1 VDKTKKE
8 FMSIKYIG
16 KVTPQFK
23 NRDIVKQIINI
34 IETNSYEDDIITELL
49 LLGFKKLGQRGDVY
63 RSVKHGLIVKWPNL
77 LHNISPKI
85 KPYAIP
91 TIAVSTPDDDVW
103 YIQPIANR
111 SNPKEAHDQLLK
123 IFGPEYYKFVDLNI
137 GNVGHYEGKPVLFDW

>member
-1 VDKTKKE
+1 VDKIKKE

-16 KVTPQFK
+16 KVNPQFK

-49 LLGFKKLGQRGDVY
+49 LLGFKKLGQRGYVY

-91 TIAVSTPDDDVW
+91 TIAVSTPKPSPTGDA
-103 YIQPIANR
+103 IAV
-111 SNPKEAHDQLLK
+111 QLA
-123 IFGPEYYKFVDLNI
+123 IEDA
-137 GNVGHYEGKPVLFDW
+137 NVNV